1 LPQSNGFYHINQGLN
16 WLLHLATKRYRCD
29 KNVAKA
35 IRNISPSK
43 QIQHEVKAMN
53 FFNSVRHTD
62 KRDEI
67 LICLIAAFIPM
78 VSLGAMIHI

>member
-1 LPQSNGFYHINQGLN
+1 
-16 WLLHLATKRYRCD
+16 
-29 KNVAKA
+29 
-35 IRNISPSK
+35 
-43 QIQHEVKAMN
+43 MN

-78 VSLGAMIHI
+78 VSLSAMIHI

>member
-1 LPQSNGFYHINQGLN
+1 
-16 WLLHLATKRYRCD
+16 LATKRYRCD
-29 KNVAKA
+29 KNVATA

-53 FFNSVRHTD
+53 VFNSVRLTD

-67 LICLIAAFIPM
+67 LIGLIVAFIPM
-78 VSLGAMIHI
+78 LSLSALIHI